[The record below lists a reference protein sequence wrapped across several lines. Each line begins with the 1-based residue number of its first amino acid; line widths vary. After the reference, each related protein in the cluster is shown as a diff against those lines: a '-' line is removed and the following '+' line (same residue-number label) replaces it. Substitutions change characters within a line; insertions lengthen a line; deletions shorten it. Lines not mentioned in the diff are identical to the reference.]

1 MMKIFVLGGASYD
14 TIYHF
19 SFLPE
24 QKAQTLFPK
33 KTIKAIGSTGIGKS
47 IPLSKLGFDVTFHAM
62 IGDDFYGKE
71 IISAMKKNHINFI
84 YDIDPKGTKTHTN
97 LIDDLGQRISIFEN
111 GGTFEPHVDEVKILE
126 AIKDAD
132 IIVLSIINYTRRF
145 IKDIKRL
152 GKPIWVDIHDY
163 DLKNPYYND
172 YIDSADFLL
181 MSLDQVEEI
190 SDFASLMVNQNKLF
204 LTTNG
209 NQGAKCYTKDY
220 IYTQGAIKTN
230 HIKDFNGAGDHFFSG
245 FLYGYLKFKSIE
257 KALTAGA
264 YLATSCIESDE
275 ISNDEISET
284 WLLEKIK

>member
-1 MMKIFVLGGASYD
+1 MKIFVLGGASYD

-24 QKAQTLFPK
+24 PKAQTLFPK

-47 IPLSKLGFDVTFHAM
+47 IQLSKLGFDVTFHAM
-62 IGDDFYGKE
+62 IGDDSYGKE
-71 IISAMKKNHINFI
+71 IIDAMKKNNVQFI

-97 LIDDLGQRISIFEN
+97 LINDLGQRISIFEN
-111 GGTFEPHVDEVKILE
+111 GGTYEPKVNQSQILK

-132 IIVLSIINYTRRF
+132 VIVLNIINYTRRF
-145 IKDIKRL
+145 IDVMKRL

-172 YIDSADFLL
+172 YIDAADFLL

-209 NQGAKCYTKDY
+209 QQAAKCYTKDH
-220 IYTQGAIKTN
+220 IYTKEVIKTN

-245 FLYGYLKFKSIE
+245 FLYGYLKFNSID

-275 ISNDEISET
+275 ISNDEISEN